1 MMINHTQNSVSI
13 RFMENT
19 QHDMSMLLS
28 WLSNPDVL
36 QYVYA
41 ENAPWNIEKIR
52 DEFSEKATGESS
64 VVACMIMYQ
73 DREIGYIQYYPIEE
87 DSYKFND
94 QSLYEQIKG
103 GYGVDMFIGEP
114 ELWQKGIGSQALNI
128 LEDHFRKALNV
139 HIICV
144 DPATDN
150 ERGTVFW
157 RSVGF
162 EIIDIIENYDDFN
175 AKSLLMT
182 KKLKYSS
189 ELL

>member
-1 MMINHTQNSVSI
+1 MLNHTQNGVSI

-19 QHDMSMLLS
+19 ENDMAMLLS
-28 WLSNPDVL
+28 WLTNPDVL

-41 ENAPWNIEKIR
+41 ENAPWNIEKIWG
-52 DEFSEKATGESS
+52 EFSEKATGESS

-87 DSYKFND
+87 YSYKLND

-128 LEDHFRKALNV
+128 LEDHFRKTLNM
-139 HIICV
+139 HTICV
-144 DPATDN
+144 DPAVDN
-150 ERGTVFW
+150 ERGIAFW
-157 RSVGF
+157 RNVGF
-162 EIIDIIENYDDFN
+162 ETIDIIENYDDVN
-175 AKSLLMT
+175 VKSLLMA
-182 KKLKYSS
+182 KRL
-189 ELL
+189 